1 MDTNWISDIKS
12 CGVHIDWLDRL
23 NSLLKSSPS
32 YSDGL
37 EDIVESLQEGE
48 HLTFD
53 QGLRL
58 WYHPNLSDVAHLA
71 NMCKIAR
78 YGDNVFFN
86 SNLHVNQTNICTLAC
101 KFCAFRRGRR
111 ANDAYELGA
120 GDFID
125 RIAPFEHVIDELH
138 TVGGL
143 HPDWDVTYYEQLFR
157 SIKDRFP
164 HLHIKSLSA
173 VEIKHIAEMSGI
185 SPRDL
190 LTRLQGA
197 GLDSLPGGGAEILD
211 DDVRDIICFGKETS
225 DEYIAIHRAAHS
237 IGMPTNC
244 TMLFA
249 TIETPEQRISHLC
262 RLRDLQDETGGFQC
276 FVPYPYLPDN
286 SRLPEAQLA
295 SANDILRIISI
306 SRLMLDNIPHIK
318 AYRMNIGDW
327 LSEMALHHGA
337 DDFDGTVGHE
347 EIMHEAGSDTIVGYS
362 KSELIKFIRDA
373 KGIPVQRNSIYTK
386 FNRFDDDD
394 HKSSIMLPQL
404 TYAGD

>member
-1 MDTNWISDIKS
+1 MNWISDIQS
-12 CGVHIDWLDRL
+12 CGVNDDWPSRLSNLLDHDSTL
-23 NSLLKSSPS
+23 GSVLG
-32 YSDGL
+32 DV
-37 EDIVESLQEGE
+37 VESLRNGVQ
-48 HLTFD
+48 LTYE
-53 QGLRL
+53 QGVRL
-58 WYHPNLSDVAHLA
+58 WNHPDLCEVAHLA

-78 YGDNVFFN
+78 YGNHVFFN

-101 KFCAFRRGRR
+101 KFCAFRRGPK
-111 ANDAYELGA
+111 ANDAYALDVD
-120 GDFID
+120 DFIE
-125 RIAPFEHVIDELH
+125 RITPFENIIDELH

-143 HPDWDVTYYEQLFR
+143 HPDWDVTYYEHLFG
-157 SIKDRFP
+157 SIKRRFP
-164 HLHIKSLSA
+164 DLHIKSLSA

-185 SPRDL
+185 APRAL
-190 LTRLQGA
+190 LSRLQNA

-211 DDVRDIICFGKETS
+211 DDVRDIICYGKETS

-244 TMLFA
+244 TMLFG
-249 TIETPEQRISHLC
+249 TIETAEQRISHLC
-262 RLRDLQDETGGFQC
+262 RLRDLQDETNGFQC

-295 SANDILRIISI
+295 SANEVLRVIAI

-347 EIMHEAGSDTIVGYS
+347 EIMHEAGSDVIVGYS
-362 KSELIKFIRDA
+362 KSELMKFIRDA

-386 FNRFDDDD
+386 FQRFDDDD
-394 HKSSIMLPQL
+394 HRSSISLPL
-404 TYAGD
+404 TTNAGD